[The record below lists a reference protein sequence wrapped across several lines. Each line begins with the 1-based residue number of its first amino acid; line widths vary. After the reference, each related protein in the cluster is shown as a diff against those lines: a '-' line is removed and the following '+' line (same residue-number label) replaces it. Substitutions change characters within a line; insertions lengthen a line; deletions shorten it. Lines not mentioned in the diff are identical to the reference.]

1 MLINYFLFET
11 KMKNLGLSR
20 IVMNLVN
27 KRFPVT
33 DRKLELQE
41 ALDLLNS
48 VEEDTLGSIS
58 YKMEVMSV
66 KMRGIPIRSIGDIV
80 KRVFKENDDD
90 FYLSVRHE
98 GYGGRTEKHYLDF
111 VKGFIGARPGERD
124 PIIRASIH
132 FVAKQKLLP
141 NEGYFEDR

>member
-1 MLINYFLFET
+1 
-11 KMKNLGLSR
+11 MKNLGLSR
-20 IVMNLVN
+20 IVTNLVN

-48 VEEDTLGSIS
+48 VEETI
-58 YKMEVMSV
+58 
-66 KMRGIPIRSIGDIV
+66 RGNIWYEGRIIYVNMKRIPIRHIGDTVAGI
-80 KRVFKENDDD
+80 FGETEDASS
-90 FYLSVRHE
+90 LEIRHE

-111 VKGFIGARPGERD
+111 VSSFVEKKSGEREL
-124 PIIRASIH
+124 ISRASID
-132 FVAKQKLLP
+132 FVTKQKLLP